1 MFFASLIHCK
11 GLKSVLLLLML
22 TLILGQNPTE
32 ITDNMEL
39 FSAQFVDVEI
49 IFLLYTL
56 DFTVMFFISLLAKR
70 YRLGIDID
78 IAIDTDI

>member
-1 MFFASLIHCK
+1 
-11 GLKSVLLLLML
+11 ML

-39 FSAQFVDVEI
+39 FSAQFADVEI
-49 IFLLYTL
+49 IFLLYIL

-70 YRLGIDID
+70 
-78 IAIDTDI
+78 